1 MYLENAM
8 NIKTAYSVK
17 TDLRDVVK
25 DIQTQLGDFESKL
38 VIFFASSAFAPDGVA
53 SGMHEA
59 FPGAETFGCST
70 AGEIVSGK
78 MLTDSVVAMAFNQ
91 QAIKSAKVTVLED
104 LNIDSH
110 QVFDSFERHFNKT
123 MAKMDP
129 KQYVGIILIDGLSGK
144 EERVMDRIGDFTNVN
159 FIGGSAG
166 DDLKFTKTYVYANG
180 KSYSNAAVLT
190 ILEPGV
196 DFSLVKTQSFCPLPN
211 KLLVTKANEASREIM
226 EFNHKPASVAYAEAL
241 GTSVAEAPNHF
252 MHNPVGLV
260 FEGEPFVRSPQQ
272 IKGSSMLFYCGVK
285 EGIELN
291 LLEST
296 DIISDT
302 KKAIEMARSELGGI
316 SGIINFNCIL
326 RTLEL
331 RQKGITTA
339 YGELF
344 TDTPTIGFS
353 TYGEQYIGHMNQ
365 TATMLVFR

>member
-1 MYLENAM
+1 MY
-8 NIKTAYSVK
+8 IKTAYSVK
-17 TDLRDVVK
+17 TDLTEVVK
-25 DIQTQLGDFESKL
+25 DIQIQLGDFAARL
-38 VIFFASSAFAPDGVA
+38 VVFFASSAFAPDAVA
-53 SGMHEA
+53 SLMDEA

-78 MLTDSVVAMAFNQ
+78 MLTDSVVVMAFNKT
-91 QAIKSAKVTVLED
+91 AIKSAKVEVLED
-104 LNIDSH
+104 LATDSH
-110 QVFDSFERHFNKT
+110 QIFDSFERHFNKT

-144 EERVMDRIGDFTNVN
+144 EELVMDRIGDFTNVN

-166 DDLKFTKTYVYANG
+166 DDLKFAKTFVFANG
-180 KSYSNAAVLT
+180 KSYNDAAVLA

-196 DFSLVKTQSFCPLPN
+196 DFSLVKTQSFCPLPK
-211 KLLVTKANEASREIM
+211 KLLVTEANESSREII
-226 EFNHKPASVAYAEAL
+226 EFNHKPAAIAYAEAL
-241 GTSVAEAPNHF
+241 GTSVADAPNHF

-272 IKGSSMLFYCGVK
+272 IKGNSMLFYCGVK

-302 KKAIEMARSELGGI
+302 KKAIDMARSELGGI

-331 RQKGITTA
+331 RQKGITAA
-339 YGELF
+339 YGEIF

-365 TATMLVFR
+365 TATMIVFR

>member
-1 MYLENAM
+1 M
-8 NIKTAYSVK
+8 NIKTAFSVK
-17 TDLRDVVK
+17 TDIGDVVK
-25 DIQTQLGDFESKL
+25 DIKSQLGDFAANL
-38 VIFFASSAFAPDGVA
+38 VVFFASSAFAPDVIA
-53 SGMHEA
+53 RSMNEA
-59 FPGAETFGCST
+59 FPDAETFGCST
-70 AGEIVSGK
+70 AGEIVTGK
-78 MLTDSVVAMAFNQ
+78 MLSNSVVAMAFNRH
-91 QAIKSAKVTVLED
+91 AIKSAKVETLED
-104 LNIDSH
+104 LNADSH
-110 QVFDSFERHFNKT
+110 KVFDSFERHFNKT

-166 DDLKFTKTYVYANG
+166 DDLKFAKTYVYANG
-180 KSYSNAAVLT
+180 KSYSNAAVLA

-196 DFSLVKTQSFCPLPN
+196 EFSLVKTQSFCPLQK
-211 KLLVTKANEASREIM
+211 KLLVTKANEANREII
-226 EFNHKPASVAYAEAL
+226 EFNHKPAAVAYAEAL
-241 GTSVAEAPNHF
+241 GTSVADAPNHF

-272 IKGSSMLFYCGVK
+272 IKGDSMLFYCSVK
-285 EGIELN
+285 EGIELS

-296 DIISDT
+296 DILNDT
-302 KKAIEMARSELGGI
+302 KRALEMARSELGGI

-331 RQKGITTA
+331 RQKRLTTE

-344 TDTPTIGFS
+344 ADTPTIGFS